1 MPKSL
6 PGRLKAFRRQFAD
19 SRRVA
24 PAVVKVEGY
33 AKVAGQS
40 RNEIIS
46 KTNEDHLPAHSLL
59 SPLVDPE
66 VEYSGRTQALCWW
79 ATGSC
84 CFRPLIGRAPVPQS
98 VPQSVSCIPHYHL
111 GLRDFPSPVGSEDLS
126 AWSLPDR
133 QAVQVMVCI
142 RGLLFGLLHASSGWS
157 MRDAPDTVF
166 RSALPLQT
174 VPPRAPWLQRRYP
187 LSSLLRAHRPIPMP
201 PARVSC
207 SALTTSASVRLRSN
221 TSGPRSPMTRG
232 FGQSWVATALPRST
246 SRSVLPTLRVSSSSL
261 ETEREGFLGLL
272 TAYKTNFN
280 AIRNSHLS
288 KIRNR

>member
-1 MPKSL
+1 MEC
-6 PGRLKAFRRQFAD
+6 
-19 SRRVA
+19 RV
-24 PAVVKVEGY
+24 
-33 AKVAGQS
+33 
-40 RNEIIS
+40 
-46 KTNEDHLPAHSLL
+46 TLCL
-59 SPLVDPE
+59 SD
-66 VEYSGRTQALCWW
+66 YCGH
-79 ATGSC
+79 
-84 CFRPLIGRAPVPQS
+84 QS
-98 VPQSVSCIPHYHL
+98 VEFSIIRKMKYGKLEGVFPEYHRHTSPSCIPHYHP

-207 SALTTSASVRLRSN
+207 SALTTSASPPDHDHR
-221 TSGPRSPMTRG
+221 
-232 FGQSWVATALPRST
+232 
-246 SRSVLPTLRVSSSSL
+246 
-261 ETEREGFLGLL
+261 
-272 TAYKTNFN
+272 
-280 AIRNSHLS
+280 
-288 KIRNR
+288 